1 MKFKYLLIAVLAGAA
16 LVGCNKEANVNEDPA
31 DGTYKYMGFQI
42 RVPSEGTTKAD
53 NTASGGYTNGTAAE
67 QAINT
72 LYFYFYKDGAYV
84 TYGKGEMHSAFN
96 KKESSSNDIE
106 AIWGDGGKGVVVLE
120 SIMNVKPNQVICVA
134 NCAVPAYFRHQS
146 LDDVI
151 TALATGDT
159 GVTGSATYAELGFG
173 QLSSGGAC
181 NFTMTN
187 SPVFD
192 GGKVV
197 YAVPIDPDNDIK
209 NDAASAVNNPV
220 DIYIERMAAK
230 VEVTSLSLTDNA
242 MAANYDI
249 TLDGWALNA
258 VATQGYFMKNIDKAW
273 ETADWAQNWLIGTN
287 RINWAKDPHYSPAD
301 YAFLGEKFYPT
312 SAENLGREALQ
323 SHVLQYYSWNQLT
336 AHSAPAASGLDKLR
350 RTYCL
355 ENTFDAGGQADAR
368 KVGTSMMVLATVKL
382 KNQAAQDLYDYNGNV
397 YTLADYLDH
406 MLANVQ
412 TNYTFYV
419 KDGNDYKVLSKDDV
433 KASDIKKAVKVTGD
447 ATKNFDLAAN
457 QGCNNYSDGYVTVD
471 PSGLTLYERA
481 DDGQGGYTYPEADA
495 AHVTQAFFKDIPDI
509 ANMYKDGKMWY
520 AIPVEHLGTKK
531 STNPNQPLPLEGNYG
546 IVRNNYYKITLGELL
561 SLGHGVFD
569 PDEPIVPGEKAN
581 KWYLGARV
589 NVNAW
594 NIVTQSSNLQE

>member
-1 MKFKYLLIAVLAGAA
+1 MKIKYLLIAALAGVA
-16 LVGCNKEANVNEDPA
+16 LVGCNKETNVDDNA
-31 DGTYKYMGFQI
+31 TDGAHKYMGFQI
-42 RVPSEGTTKAD
+42 RVPSEGATKAD
-53 NTASGGYTNGTAAE
+53 GTGNGGYTNGTDAE
-67 QAINT
+67 QAINS
-72 LYFYFYKDGAYV
+72 LFFYFYKDGAYI
-84 TYGKGEMHSAFN
+84 TYGKGEMHGAFTQD
-96 KKESSSNDIE
+96 KQTSGGSVE
-106 AIWGDGGKGVVVLE
+106 AIWGNGGKGVVVIE

-134 NCAVPAYFRHQS
+134 NSAEPDYFRHKS
-146 LDDVI
+146 LNDVI
-151 TALATGDT
+151 AALATGDN
-159 GVTGSATYAELGFG
+159 GVTGSANYAELGFG
-173 QLSSGGAC
+173 QLPGGGEIY
-181 NFTMTN
+181 FTMTN
-187 SPVFD
+187 SPVFENN
-192 GGKVV
+192 KEV
-197 YAVPIDPDNDIK
+197 YAISIDETKLKDSEDE
-209 NDAASAVNNPV
+209 AVNDPV
-220 DIYIERMAAK
+220 DVYIERMAAK
-230 VEVTSLSLTDNA
+230 VEVTSLAVESNA
-242 MAANYDI
+242 MEQNYDI

-273 ETADWAQNWLIGTN
+273 ETADWAQDWLIGTN

-355 ENTFDAGGQADAR
+355 ENTFDVGGQADAR

-419 KDGNDYKVLSKDDV
+419 QDGNDYKVLSKDDV

-471 PSGLTLYERA
+471 PSGLTLFERA
-481 DDGQGGYTYPEADA
+481 DDGQGGYTYNAADA

-569 PDEPIVPGEKAN
+569 PDEPIVPGEKAD

-594 NIVTQSSNLQE
+594 NIVTQKSNLQE